1 MNQHKLLVIT
11 GPTATGKTRLAALVA
26 NQLDG
31 EIISADSRQV
41 YRGMDIG
48 TGKDYVDY
56 QVDNK
61 QIPFHLVDILNAGDE
76 YNVFEFQ
83 KDFLKV
89 FQDIST
95 RNKLPILCGGTGMYI
110 ESIIAGYKLSEAPC
124 NEELRVFLA
133 DKSNEEIRTMLKKTK
148 TLHNTSD
155 LIDRERIIR
164 ALEIFHYEANQPNHI
179 DFPDF
184 SYKIFAIHFD
194 REIIRSRITERL
206 QKRLQ
211 YGMIEEIENLLK
223 SGLTID
229 QLKFYGLEYRYITMY
244 INKEITYNE
253 MFNLLN
259 VAIHQ
264 FAKRQMTWFRRMEK
278 KGFDIQWIDGNLTEE
293 EKINEIILNFTNE
306 F

>member
-26 NQLDG
+26 NKLDG

-41 YRGMDIG
+41 YRCMDIG

-61 QIPFHLVDILNAGDE
+61 KIPFHLVDILNAGDE

-148 TLHNTSD
+148 NLHNTSD

-211 YGMIEEIENLLK
+211 YGMIDEIENLLK

-229 QLKFYGLEYRYITMY
+229 QLKFYGLEYRYITMF

-259 VAIHQ
+259 IAIHQ

-278 KGFDIQWIDGNLTEE
+278 KGFDIQWIDGNLNEE